1 MHGANRDGACDA
13 PTRDDRSVAPAESFA
28 KALRAFGLALA
39 ACGANMRIGL
49 LPVCRSTFDVEYAE
63 SKLSG
68 AIGVLGNCEVEIVGS
83 NRPVMDS
90 AAARARM
97 DALLDE
103 GFDRLLVLQLTFTD
117 AAAVSEAANRTGKP
131 LSIWAFREP
140 REGGRLRLNSFC
152 GLNLASHALSMSG
165 KRFSWLYSDPEST
178 SEASI
183 AGMISGKRRTSAP
196 AAQPPARRG
205 GGPSVAPALKGLR
218 IGRIGMRPDGFDT
231 CDYDAE
237 ALAERTGMAVDV
249 MELRELFDEAE
260 SADEHAVEALAES
273 AENTL
278 RNMGDMDKEAVHR
291 SLRLKIAM
299 DALRDRR
306 NLHAFAVRCWPE
318 TFTEFGGAVCG
329 PASMLGEAGVPCACE
344 ADVWGAASQLM
355 LNRIS
360 GAPSFLADLVDIDAE
375 DGTGVF
381 WHCGQAPVSMRD
393 PEADPEA
400 TIHSNRKLPLLYQF
414 PLRPGRATAM
424 RLSKSHGREK
434 LVMFS
439 GEMIRRPLAFSGTA
453 GVMRFDRPAEKM
465 LEDVISSGLE
475 HHVAIAYGEFKQTLA
490 EAAADL
496 ELPVLE
502 L

>member
-1 MHGANRDGACDA
+1 M
-13 PTRDDRSVAPAESFA
+13 
-28 KALRAFGLALA
+28 
-39 ACGANMRIGL
+39 
-49 LPVCRSTFDVEYAE
+49 LPVYRSTFDVEFAQ

-68 AIGVLGNCEVEIVGS
+68 ALGVLSSCGIETVGS
-83 NRPVMDS
+83 SRPVMDS
-90 AAARARM
+90 AAAKTRM

-103 GFDRLLVLQLTFTD
+103 GFDQLLVLQLTFTD
-117 AAAVSEAANRTGKP
+117 AEAVSEAANRTKKP

-152 GLNLASHALSMSG
+152 GLNLASHALSLSDR
-165 KRFSWLYSDPEST
+165 RFSWLYSDPEAT
-178 SEASI
+178 GEADISDLL
-183 AGMISGKRRTSAP
+183 SGKRQTNALEARSA
-196 AAQPPARRG
+196 AAQG
-205 GGPSVAPALKGLR
+205 GGASIAPALKDLR

-237 ALAERTGMAVDV
+237 ALAKRTGITVDV

-260 SADEHAVEALAES
+260 AADERAVEALAVS
-273 AENTL
+273 AKNAL
-278 RNMGDMDKEAVHR
+278 RNFDGMNMEAVR
-291 SLRLKIAM
+291 QSLRLKIAM

-360 GAPSFLADLVDIDAE
+360 GAPSFLADLVDIDEE

-381 WHCGQAPVSMRD
+381 WHCGQAPVSMCD
-393 PEADPEA
+393 PETVPEA

-414 PLRPGRATAM
+414 PLRPGRVTAM

-434 LVMFS
+434 LIMFG

-453 GVMRFDRPAEKM
+453 GVLRFDRPAASV
-465 LEDVISSGLE
+465 LNDVISSGLE
-475 HHVAIAYGEFKQTLA
+475 HHVAIAYGEFRPKLA
-490 EAAADL
+490 EAAAEL
-496 ELPVLE
+496 GLPVLE